1 MSFEFIEMSMMA
13 RFLFAPSTL
22 PLTQLLMRSNLQAL
36 VNLFAF
42 QSQQIDADTNQF
54 RLIAGMGE
62 FEKIPIQQLVID
74 PISISLSI
82 VGERADMDKVFE
94 CIRQFLSQIDPKRRM
109 DNPSLYTMTYQT
121 QSTARLSFACERLLS
136 DNLVNFISSTKDSFK
151 PSGCA
156 SVDMSLSNLS
166 FQVKFSS
173 LSDTFFFMPK
183 VLTIEPRAGSD
194 PKEKLYYIVT
204 PTDSDEHRRLV
215 EDFDKKMSGAL

>member
-1 MSFEFIEMSMMA
+1 
-13 RFLFAPSTL
+13 
-22 PLTQLLMRSNLQAL
+22 
-36 VNLFAF
+36 
-42 QSQQIDADTNQF
+42 
-54 RLIAGMGE
+54 
-62 FEKIPIQQLVID
+62 
-74 PISISLSI
+74 
-82 VGERADMDKVFE
+82 MDKVFE